1 MAVESFYVNQLI
13 VDTTLEVSNLEP
25 LFIKPENKRNGLTL
39 TFAGITGLTIGIG
52 LFINGSHLFAPGI
65 VCFAFGA
72 ISAVLGVSKIFEPE
86 VTVSI
91 DTDGIRYFHRR
102 GEVKIDW
109 DNIQRFDQP
118 RVIQGLETLTLPYV
132 GLKLKLIGPILDC
145 ISLRLASGLLTEQRP
160 LLMTASAQDEDLST
174 LENQMSEEFTPFI
187 EDDSRYKGVLAMFGH
202 RCRILGSHLGF
213 HLYIAT
219 DALDR
224 PADEFIALVREYQRL
239 ALVDRA
245 N

>member
-1 MAVESFYVNQLI
+1 MEQLHI
-13 VDTTLEVSNLEP
+13 EP
-25 LFIKPENKRNGLTL
+25 LLIKPVNKRNGLTL
-39 TFAGITGLTIGIG
+39 TFAGVIGLITGIS

-72 ISAVLGVSKIFEPE
+72 ISAVLGVSKLLEPE
-86 VTVSI
+86 VTLSI
-91 DTDGIRYFHRR
+91 DADGIRYFHRR
-102 GEVKIDW
+102 GDVKIAW
-109 DNIQRFDQP
+109 VNIQRFDQP
-118 RVIQGLETLTLPYV
+118 RVIQGLETLTLPYI
-132 GLKLKLIGPILDC
+132 GIKLKLIGPILDC
-145 ISLRLASGLLTEQRP
+145 ISLRLAAGLLTEQRP

-224 PADEFIALVREYQRL
+224 PAEEFMALLREYQRL
-239 ALVDRA
+239 ALLES
-245 N
+245 